1 MAALEFDCGDCGR
14 HIVFIIGELAPMPR
28 LCAECI
34 ALPGWCNDPKLRG
47 MLDPN
52 LRKIV
57 TDNVRPPIPVTTHD
71 WCAYY
76 DGDEERQQYGWG
88 PTETEAVADLRANY
102 PESEA

>member
-1 MAALEFDCGDCGR
+1 MPCEFDCVECGR
-14 HIVFIIGELAPMPR
+14 HIVFIIGELAPTPR

-34 ALPGWCNDPKLRG
+34 CMPGWVNDTTLRG

-57 TDNVRPPIPVTTHD
+57 TVHVYPPIPLRTMD

-76 DGDEERQQYGWG
+76 DGTEETGHYGWG
-88 PTETEAVADLRANY
+88 ATEFEAVADLRANY
-102 PESEA
+102 PDGEVE